1 MEREVG
7 EMTSSVRMY
16 RDPGDLTAD
25 ELNRIIMSVL
35 RKEYPK
41 KVRRI
46 VGYVRK
52 NSDELRIMVDESR
65 SLSGMILQRLKIL
78 EEEKKVEWTPDGWK
92 LK

>member
-1 MEREVG
+1 MTQTASG
-7 EMTSSVRMY
+7 EY
-16 RDPGDLTAD
+16 RDHRALDAD
-25 ELNRIIMSVL
+25 ELNGIIFSVL

-78 EEEKKVEWTPDGWK
+78 EEEKKVEWTPNGWQ

>member
-1 MEREVG
+1 LTQTASG
-7 EMTSSVRMY
+7 EY
-16 RDPGDLTAD
+16 RDHRALDAD
-25 ELNRIIMSVL
+25 ELNGIIFSVL

-78 EEEKKVEWTPDGWK
+78 EEEKKVEWTPNGWQ

>member
-1 MEREVG
+1 MTQTASG
-7 EMTSSVRMY
+7 EY
-16 RDPGDLTAD
+16 RDHRDLDAD
-25 ELNRIIMSVL
+25 ELNGIIFSVL

-78 EEEKKVEWTPDGWK
+78 EEEKKVEWTPNGWQ